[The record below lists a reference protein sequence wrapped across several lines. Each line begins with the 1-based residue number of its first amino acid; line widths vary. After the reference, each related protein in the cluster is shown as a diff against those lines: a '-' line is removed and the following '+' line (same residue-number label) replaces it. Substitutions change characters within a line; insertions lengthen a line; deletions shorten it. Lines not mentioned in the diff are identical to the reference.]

1 MKTSLS
7 VLSTALIAV
16 LSVSALSVRADNN
29 APVAKNQLVLQK
41 TSSTSAEALVVR
53 AQGHPNHVDFVA
65 RSSKRAD
72 LRANISRRGLDVAFT
87 EWLRAE
93 HPHVYRQHLEQTA
106 RENQKFS
113 EKKVAER

>member
-1 MKTSLS
+1 MKTFLNL
-7 VLSTALIAV
+7 LSTAFVAV
-16 LSVSALSVRADNN
+16 LSLSSLAVRADNK
-29 APVAKNQLVLQK
+29 APVAKNQK
-41 TSSTSAEALVVR
+41 SAAESTVIR

-72 LRANISRRGLDVAFT
+72 LRANIARKGLDSAFT

-106 RENQKFS
+106 RENLKS
-113 EKKVAER
+113 GEKRVAVR